1 MGDGGKG
8 IIQVVF
14 QEGVL
19 DGRKKTS
26 CAEFEIKMQ
35 RQEKQLTFQKKNR
48 SDFECSFNQSKT
60 LVLKGDKRGDIGK
73 ISQRVEPDSYCIA
86 Q

>member
-26 CAEFEIKMQ
+26 CVEFEIKMQ
-35 RQEKQLTFQKKNR
+35 RQEKQLTLQKKNR
-48 SDFECSFNQSKT
+48 SSFECSSNQSET
-60 LVLKGDKRGDIGK
+60 LVLKGDKRGDIGRF
-73 ISQRVEPDSYCIA
+73 SQRVEPNSYCIA

>member
-1 MGDGGKG
+1 MEDGGKG

-26 CAEFEIKMQ
+26 CVEFEIKMQ
-35 RQEKQLTFQKKNR
+35 RQEK
-48 SDFECSFNQSKT
+48 
-60 LVLKGDKRGDIGK
+60 
-73 ISQRVEPDSYCIA
+73 
-86 Q
+86 

>member
-19 DGRKKTS
+19 DRRKKTS

-35 RQEKQLTFQKKNR
+35 
-48 SDFECSFNQSKT
+48 SKRNSS
-60 LVLKGDKRGDIGK
+60 LSKRKTGVALNAPP
-73 ISQRVEPDSYCIA
+73 ISLRHLF
-86 Q
+86 

>member
-26 CAEFEIKMQ
+26 CVEFEIKMQ
-35 RQEKQLTFQKKNR
+35 RQEKQLTLQKKNR
-48 SDFECSFNQSKT
+48 SSFECSSNQSET
-60 LVLKGDKRGDIGK
+60 FVLKGHKRGDIGRF
-73 ISQRVEPDSYCIA
+73 SQGVESDSHCIA